1 MKRLDFILITVYIT
15 ISILIGYIMIWGP
28 SDMPEGVIIKVD
40 NEVLAEYVLPT
51 EEPIRIKVDELGHN
65 IVVIDGYEVYMEES
79 DCPDQICVK
88 QGIITKSGSML
99 VCLPNK
105 LTVEITGERN
115 DGVDIISH

>member
-51 EEPIRIKVDELGHN
+51 DEPIRIKVDEHGHN
-65 IVVIDGYEVYMEES
+65 IVVIDGYEVHMEES
-79 DCPDQICVK
+79 DCPDQICIK